1 MQNESNTNQ
10 LSAGSNDNEIQN
22 CPFIV
27 QDDSAEQSNEAEILD
42 TVALPAVAEIKVDSS
57 NQLDSEETVECLLLA
72 AHSLRGMLS
81 EHLAKYGLNDIRYA
95 VLKLIADSSPD
106 GCSQAEL
113 ARHLRQS
120 ESSISTL
127 VDRMR
132 SSHLVYRLRSKQ
144 DRRKRVLMLTE
155 QGQEMLSRARAS
167 YRQQVDQLMGWTDSD
182 EQTQFAETL
191 ERIVKR
197 LESPI
202 TQEETTSPPAN
213 VFGITPADNNDE
225 RSVGNEATGSENS
238 SDGENQ
244 SPAVAA

>member
-27 QDDSAEQSNEAEILD
+27 QDDLSEQDNAESLE
-42 TVALPAVAEIKVDSS
+42 TVALPEVADTDSPK
-57 NQLDSEETVECLLLA
+57 QLDSEETVECLLLA

-155 QGQEMLSRARAS
+155 QGQEMLSQARAS

-202 TQEETTSPPAN
+202 TQEETSPLPAN
-213 VFGITPADNNDE
+213 VFGITPQHEEGPSAE
-225 RSVGNEATGSENS
+225 VESVGPVNS
-238 SDGENQ
+238 DDGESQ
-244 SPAVAA
+244 SPAAAA